1 MVPISAIAENKFLIQ
16 ESYYFFFQSKKVKYW
31 KIRIS
36 NKTIIG
42 AELLIRQWN
51 KLLLLFF
58 INEEGGQKDLQPF
71 GCPSF

>member
-1 MVPISAIAENKFLIQ
+1 MFLEWFLSVLLLKINLIQ
-16 ESYYFFFQSKKVKYW
+16 ESYYFFPTKKAKYW

-58 INEEGGQKDLQPF
+58 HK
-71 GCPSF
+71 